1 MNQRMNS
8 ALTRTY
14 NGQQAYVKHVDRNST
29 HGKFCEGLSC
39 RPRST
44 RGLAIRLVAASSYRT
59 WFKLLHQKPL
69 MKSMGMI
76 PQSFI
81 LELSETEKLG
91 INHGSLGTP
100 DEKRS
105 ALNLTWPEQGQ
116 PVERPHGISMMGIV
130 VEDPDLRDQ
139 ASPNLAII
147 SSAQAFAASSL
158 AVKNAQ

>member
-8 ALTRTY
+8 ALTRTC

-44 RGLAIRLVAASSYRT
+44 RGLAIRLVAASSYRL

-69 MKSMGMI
+69 MKRMGMI

-105 ALNLTWPEQGQ
+105 ALNQSWPEQGQ
-116 PVERPHGISMMGIV
+116 PVERPHGNRRRRPRLPKS
-130 VEDPDLRDQ
+130 
-139 ASPNLAII
+139 
-147 SSAQAFAASSL
+147 AFA
-158 AVKNAQ
+158 